1 MTGQW
6 FVRLATFL
14 ALPVLGV
21 ASGGSMAHAQGIDCR
36 YFKVNAERVSAFE
49 EPRSESRSVASLD
62 KSAIVC
68 VAGDEEVS
76 GRSWVFI
83 PYQVEPE
90 KKHKPIQGWA
100 IKDLF
105 APASQDEVAVIS
117 SSHGPAASPPV
128 AVATPPAAPPPA
140 APPRAEEPRRAE
152 SPLGEPPPA
161 EEPRRAEGPPA
172 ELPRAGGPSGAE
184 EIVRWSEPIKSG
196 GFPVQGHTLDQL
208 VHGVP
213 TFPPIEGL
221 PDEVWKKPCSNCHQW
236 NCQTLCQQ
244 AMIYAQD
251 IKMTMRKQHP
261 YGGPE
266 KLAMRNWAQH
276 GCQ

>member
-1 MTGQW
+1 MTCQS
-6 FVRLATFL
+6 FVRLAILL
-14 ALPVLGV
+14 AVVGV
-21 ASGGSMAHAQGIDCR
+21 GSGSRAQAQGVDCR

-49 EPRSESRSVASLD
+49 EPRSESRSIASID

-76 GRSWVFI
+76 GRVWVFI

-90 KKHKPIQGWA
+90 NKHKPIQGWA
-100 IKDLF
+100 IKDSF
-105 APASQDEVAVIS
+105 APASQDEVAALS
-117 SSHGPAASPPV
+117 SSHGPAAPPPV
-128 AVATPPAAPPPA
+128 SV
-140 APPRAEEPRRAE
+140 APPRAE
-152 SPLGEPPPA
+152 G
-161 EEPRRAEGPPA
+161 PRRAEGPSGEP
-172 ELPRAGGPSGAE
+172 PRAEAPRRAEGPSGEPPRAEGSPGGE
-184 EIVRWSEPIKSG
+184 EIVRWSEPIQSG
-196 GFPVQGHTLDQL
+196 GFPVQGHSLEQL
-208 VHGVP
+208 VQGVP

-221 PDEVWKKPCSNCHQW
+221 PDEVWKKHCSSCHDW
-236 NCQTLCQQ
+236 NRQTLCQQ
-244 AMIYAQD
+244 AQIYAQD